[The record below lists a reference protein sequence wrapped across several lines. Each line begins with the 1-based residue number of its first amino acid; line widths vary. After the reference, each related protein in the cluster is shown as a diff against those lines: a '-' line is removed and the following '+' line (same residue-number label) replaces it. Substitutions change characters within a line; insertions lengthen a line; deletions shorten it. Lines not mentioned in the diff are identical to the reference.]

1 MKILKIIYSLFI
13 VSALIFSSCSSS
25 ETNNTSTESSTEG
38 QVDTIP
44 FTDEE
49 PVKVDEENVDD
60 KPVENKTGNQV
71 KAKKKTTKKTVEES
85 SENQDQVKIETVK
98 KSEPA
103 KTTTYDFIVA
113 NEGKQIADDFKG
125 DLMTSAAEEVYI
137 EKKGKCNN
145 EDCGKKII
153 LVNMN
158 QKKSIDVAVQ
168 ISWKENDNK
177 ISKKRSYNLKSSQK
191 LEIGCSSKCDVD
203 NFTIKWNII
212 GATYSK

>member
-1 MKILKIIYSLFI
+1 MKFFKIFYSLFI
-13 VSALIFSSCSSS
+13 VSALIFSSCSGS
-25 ETNNTSTESSTEG
+25 ETNDTSTESSTEG

-44 FTDEE
+44 FTDDE
-49 PVKVDEENVDD
+49 PAKIDEENVDD

-71 KAKKKTTKKTVEES
+71 KTKKKTTKKTVENP
-85 SENQDQVKIETVK
+85 SENQEKVKIETVK

-103 KTTTYDFIVA
+103 KTTTYNFIIA
-113 NEGKQIADDFKG
+113 TEGKQISDDFKG

-137 EKKGKCNN
+137 EKKGKCGN

-158 QKKSIDVAVQ
+158 QDKSIDVAVQ

-177 ISKKRSYNLKSSQK
+177 INKKRSYNLKSSQK